1 MRFRPF
7 VSAEAMLEATSR
19 RAQEN
24 SEAMPSD
31 SDDIAEG
38 STNLFMSSAEKTKLA
53 GIEASATADQTD
65 AEIETA
71 YNNQVGQVS
80 AGERTAGNETA
91 VRRFSPA
98 DIASMASTHGGGGGG
113 GTSIAFFQVQ
123 DDGTTGQLTTDSAV
137 ALAGMWGAPTL
148 DQTGF
153 TWNGTTGTLEID
165 VDGVVEFDVQATGW
179 NNLNNRHEL
188 HVQIYKNGTTV
199 LIEDSNYASRNNT
212 QDEGSADIHGFKDSA
227 VDGDTY
233 QIRVFDVG
241 VAATVG
247 AANVAGMTYISAKL
261 YT

>member
-19 RAQEN
+19 QSQQN
-24 SEAMPSD
+24 SGMNSVPD
-31 SDDIAEG
+31 G
-38 STNLFMSSAEKTKLA
+38 GTT
-53 GIEASATADQTD
+53 
-65 AEIETA
+65 
-71 YNNQVGQVS
+71 GQVLAKQS
-80 AGERTAGNETA
+80 G
-91 VRRFSPA
+91 A
-98 DIASMASTHGGGGGG
+98 DGDTYWKDDATGGGG